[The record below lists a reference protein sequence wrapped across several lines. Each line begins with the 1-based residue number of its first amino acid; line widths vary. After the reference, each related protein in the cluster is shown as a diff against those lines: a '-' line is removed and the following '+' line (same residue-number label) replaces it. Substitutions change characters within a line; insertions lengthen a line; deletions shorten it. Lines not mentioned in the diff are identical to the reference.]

1 MKRKESEE
9 NERKKNKASDVKSAF
24 YTNQPVRVLLYK
36 EVCLNTNE
44 LNKSLPSVVVCL

>member
-1 MKRKESEE
+1 MKRKESED
-9 NERKKNKASDVKSAF
+9 NERKKNKASDVKS
-24 YTNQPVRVLLYK
+24 NQPVRVLLYK